1 MSCRDLSVQQ
11 FGATAE
17 VVRMGKQ
24 RAFFSFQSVSM
35 IVALGSYLVL
45 NVGCA
50 LLMPIFPLLGLIGA
64 IVINLVVL
72 LFWRVRFALP
82 LYVLVASPSVALS
95 LSSGLLSRLY
105 IGNMLFALIVCIWL
119 VRVVLPQRKSGRVL
133 LDRSLFV
140 PLLCLMLVGFSSIIY
155 SRLFPDPNVP
165 YQYPH
170 SNVSITLV
178 NVSEMMILVGLP
190 MFLAIVPGL
199 VRSPRDA
206 YLLLLAFVGVGILYA
221 LGSIFAAPLG
231 LHSKEVILGVQRPE
245 VFGADSSA
253 LGSLILLFGSLAMTQ
268 TLYAPHWRGRLIWGA
283 LSLLFCLGVI
293 MSFGRE
299 AWIGLFLAL
308 FVMIALRTK
317 NWSVLLVV
325 LAPFVLLLVPGIA
338 DFFNPEKTYGSDR
351 VKIWHDAITIW
362 LKSPYMGVGAG
373 NFQFFDRVYGS
384 DKVGV
389 AHNQYLQ
396 MLAETGIQGLL
407 CLIWILVAVGA
418 KALKSFNAARSPLG
432 KSIALAYIGYY
443 VSILF
448 GGFFTGIFIPSAAA
462 GGGTGPFVAA
472 SCRWL
477 LFGLV
482 LSIPIWDQEQPATP
496 EKEMESASVTPL
508 HS

>member
-1 MSCRDLSVQQ
+1 
-11 FGATAE
+11 
-17 VVRMGKQ
+17 MGKQ

-82 LYVLVASPSVALS
+82 LYVLVAGPSVALS
-95 LSSGLLSRLY
+95 LSSGILSRLY

>member
-1 MSCRDLSVQQ
+1 MGQQ
-11 FGATAE
+11 
-17 VVRMGKQ
+17 K
-24 RAFFSFQSVSM
+24 RAFFSFPPVAV
-35 IVALGSYLVL
+35 IVTLGSYLVL
-45 NVGCA
+45 NAGCA

-64 IVINLVVL
+64 IAVNLVAL
-72 LFWRVRFALP
+72 LFWRARFALP

-95 LSSGLLSRLY
+95 LSSGILSRLY
-105 IGNMLFALIVCIWL
+105 IGNMLFALIVLIWL
-119 VRVVLPQRKSGRVL
+119 LRVILPQRKSGQIL

-140 PLLCLMLVGFSSIIY
+140 PLLCLMLVGLSSIIY
-155 SRLFPDPNVP
+155 ARLFPDPNVP

-170 SNVSITLV
+170 STVSITLV

-199 VRSPRDA
+199 VRSSRDA
-206 YLLLLAFVGVGILYA
+206 YLLLLSFVGVGILYA
-221 LGSIFAAPLG
+221 LGTIFAAPLG

-245 VFGADSSA
+245 VFGAESSA

-268 TLYAPHWRGRLIWGA
+268 TLYASHWRGRLIWGA
-283 LSLLFCLGVI
+283 LSLLFCLGVV

-325 LAPFVLLLVPGIA
+325 LVPFILLLIPGIS

-351 VKIWHDAITIW
+351 VKIWQDAITIW

-407 CLIWILVAVGA
+407 CLIWILVAVGV
-418 KALKSFNAARSPLG
+418 KVLKSFNTARSPLG

-477 LFGLV
+477 LLGLV
-482 LSIPIWDQEQPATP
+482 LSIPIWERQEKEPPATTTP
-496 EKEMESASVTPL
+496 EKEIEPTSVAAL
-508 HS
+508 HP